1 MKKRNSKIVQNPP
14 GKVVPLSFGEGVGG
28 EVRKRFQKKKLLPYL
43 LVSPYLLFVIVFV
56 VFPVLFCLFLT
67 FNKWNII
74 APMHFIGL
82 NNYSRLFHDRL
93 FWKAIVNTLQFL
105 LLHIPLQLVVSLFLA
120 YLLNQKI
127 KAAAFFRASFFM
139 PVIVSGVVVTI
150 LWQQLL
156 GYDSGLINRMI
167 ISAGGHKVGWLI
179 NPDIAIYSIA
189 SMATWKNVGLY
200 VILFLVGL
208 QTVPTQYYEAAKM
221 EGATRWQQF
230 YHITLPM
237 INPTIF
243 MVVIL
248 STIGGFNLFIEP
260 YIMTGGG
267 PLNSTLSAV
276 LYIYKQAFQ
285 YYNMGYSATLG
296 FFYAIMIMSVVVL
309 QKKFIEKEI

>member
-1 MKKRNSKIVQNPP
+1 MNTNTDILTRRSNVSFFKGKKW
-14 GKVVPLSFGEGVGG
+14 
-28 EVRKRFQKKKLLPYL
+28 LPYL
-43 LVSPYLLFVIVFV
+43 LVSPYLVFV
-56 VFPVLFCLFLT
+56 VVFVAFPVLFCFFLT
-67 FNKWNII
+67 FHKWNII
-74 APMHFIGL
+74 APMHFIGAD
-82 NNYSRLFHDRL
+82 NYARLIHDRL
-93 FWKAIVNTLQFL
+93 FWKAIGNTLKFL
-105 LLHIPLQLVVSLFLA
+105 LLHIPLQLAVSLLLA
-120 YLLNQKI
+120 QLLNQKI
-127 KAAAFFRASFFM
+127 KAVSFFRASFFL

-156 GYDSGLINRMI
+156 GFDAGLINRLLVKTGI
-167 ISAGGHKVGWLI
+167 QKVGWLV

-189 SMATWKNVGLY
+189 VMATWKNVGLY

-208 QTVPTQYYEAAKM
+208 QTVPTQYYEAARL

-237 INPTIF
+237 INPTVF

-248 STIGGFNLFIEP
+248 STIGGFSLFIEP

-267 PLNSTLSAV
+267 PLNQTLSAV

-296 FFYAIMIMSVVVL
+296 FFYAMMIMTVVVL
-309 QKKFIEKEI
+309 QKRFIEKEV

>member
-1 MKKRNSKIVQNPP
+1 MNTIPLHKQHKKSKRN
-14 GKVVPLSFGEGVGG
+14 F
-28 EVRKRFQKKKLLPYL
+28 LPYL
-43 LVSPYLLFVIVFV
+43 LVSPYLLFLVVFV
-56 VFPVLFCLFLT
+56 IFPVLFCFFLT
-67 FNKWNII
+67 FNNWNII

-82 NNYSRLFHDRL
+82 RNYSRLIHDRL
-93 FWKAIVNTLQFL
+93 FWKAILNTLQFL
-105 LLHIPLQLVVSLFLA
+105 LLHIPLQLIVSLFLA
-120 YLLNQKI
+120 FLLNKKI
-127 KAAAFFRASFFM
+127 KAGAFFRASFFM

-156 GYDSGLINRMI
+156 GYDSGIINRTLQ
-167 ISAGGHKVGWLI
+167 SAGMEKIGWLT

-189 SMATWKNVGLY
+189 LMATWKNVGLY

-208 QTVPTQYYEAAKM
+208 QTVPVAYYEAAKM
-221 EGATRWQQF
+221 EGASEWQQF

-296 FFYAIMIMSVVVL
+296 FFYAMLIMSVVVL
-309 QKKFIEKEI
+309 QKRYIEKEI

>member
-1 MKKRNSKIVQNPP
+1 MK
-14 GKVVPLSFGEGVGG
+14 
-28 EVRKRFQKKKLLPYL
+28 Y
-43 LVSPYLLFVIVFV
+43 
-56 VFPVLFCLFLT
+56 
-67 FNKWNII
+67 
-74 APMHFIGL
+74 IGID
-82 NNYSRLFHDRL
+82 NYSRLFHDRL
-93 FWKAIVNTLQFL
+93 FWKSIGNTLKFL
-105 LLHIPLQLVVSLFLA
+105 LLHIPLQLIVSLFLA
-120 YLLNQKI
+120 YLLNQKL
-127 KAAAFFRASFFM
+127 KAAPFFRASFFM

-156 GYDSGLINRMI
+156 GNDTGLINRLLAPVG
-167 ISAGGHKVGWLI
+167 ISKIGWLVD
-179 NPDIAIYSIA
+179 PDVAIYSIA
-189 SMATWKNVGLY
+189 IMATWKNLGLY

-221 EGATRWQQF
+221 EGASRWQQF

-248 STIGGFNLFIEP
+248 STIGGFSLFIEP

-267 PLNSTLSAV
+267 PLNTTLSAV

-296 FFYAIMIMSVVVL
+296 FFYALMIMTVVVI
-309 QKKFIEKEI
+309 QKKLMKRKVSK

>member
-1 MKKRNSKIVQNPP
+1 MSTALAMNKKKVGKLSKA
-14 GKVVPLSFGEGVGG
+14 
-28 EVRKRFQKKKLLPYL
+28 KLLPYL
-43 LVSPYLLFVIVFV
+43 MISPYLLFVLVFV

-67 FNKWNII
+67 FHKWNII
-74 APMHFIGL
+74 APMQFAGMD
-82 NNYSRLFHDRL
+82 NYSRLFQDRL
-93 FWKAIVNTLQFL
+93 FWKAIGNTLKFL
-105 LLHIPLQLVVSLFLA
+105 LLHIPLQLIVSLSLA
-120 YLLNQKI
+120 WLLNHKI
-127 KAAAFFRASFFM
+127 RAVSFFRASFFM

-156 GYDSGLINRMI
+156 GYDTGLINKLLMSI
-167 ISAGGHKVGWLI
+167 GLNKVGWLVD
-179 NPDIAIYSIA
+179 PDMAIYSIA
-189 SMATWKNVGLY
+189 VMATWKNVGLY

-208 QTVPTQYYEAAKM
+208 QTVPPQYYEAS
-221 EGATRWQQF
+221 ELDGASRWQQF

-248 STIGGFNLFIEP
+248 STIGGFSLFIEP

-267 PLNSTLSAV
+267 PLNTTLSAV

-296 FFYAIMIMSVVVL
+296 FFYAIMIMTVVVL
-309 QKKFIEKEI
+309 QKKFIEKEV

>member
-1 MKKRNSKIVQNPP
+1 MNLSIDMPDKKI
-14 GKVVPLSFGEGVGG
+14 
-28 EVRKRFQKKKLLPYL
+28 KRSQKKKWLPYL
-43 LVSPYLLFVIVFV
+43 LVSPYLIFVVVFV
-56 VFPVLFCLFLT
+56 VFPVLFCFFLT

-74 APMHFIGL
+74 SPMKFIGVD
-82 NNYSRLFHDRL
+82 NYSRLFHDRL
-93 FWKAIVNTLQFL
+93 FWKAIGNTLKFL

-127 KAAAFFRASFFM
+127 KAASFFRASFFM

-156 GYDSGLINRMI
+156 GYDSGLINRVLMSVGAKKI
-167 ISAGGHKVGWLI
+167 GWLV
-179 NPDIAIYSIA
+179 NPDVAIYSIA
-189 SMATWKNVGLY
+189 IMATWKNVGLY

-248 STIGGFNLFIEP
+248 STIGGFSLFIEP

-267 PLNSTLSAV
+267 PLNTTLSAV

-296 FFYAIMIMSVVVL
+296 FFYALMIMTVVVL
-309 QKKFIEKEI
+309 QKKLIEKEV

>member
-1 MKKRNSKIVQNPP
+1 MASTKSIEVKR
-14 GKVVPLSFGEGVGG
+14 GRRALSN
-28 EVRKRFQKKKLLPYL
+28 KKKWLPYL

-56 VFPVLFCLFLT
+56 AFPVLFCFFLT
-67 FNKWNII
+67 FHKWNII
-74 APMHFIGL
+74 APMEFIGID
-82 NNYSRLFHDRL
+82 NYKRLVDDRL
-93 FWKAIVNTLQFL
+93 FWKAIGNTLRFL

-120 YLLNQKI
+120 QLLNQKI
-127 KAAAFFRASFFM
+127 RAAAFFRASFFL

-156 GYDSGLINRMI
+156 GYDAGLINRMLVAI
-167 ISAGGHKVGWLI
+167 GASKIGWLV
-179 NPDIAIYSIA
+179 NPDVAIYSIA
-189 SMATWKNVGLY
+189 VMATWKNVGLY

-208 QTVPTQYYEAAKM
+208 QTVPPQYYEAAKL
-221 EGATRWQQF
+221 EGASRWQQF

-248 STIGGFNLFIEP
+248 STIGGFSLFIEP

-267 PLNSTLSAV
+267 PLNQTLSAV

-296 FFYAIMIMSVVVL
+296 FFYALMIMFVVVL

>member
-1 MKKRNSKIVQNPP
+1 MNAPITNTKQR
-14 GKVVPLSFGEGVGG
+14 
-28 EVRKRFQKKKLLPYL
+28 RFQKKKLLPYL
-43 LVSPYLLFVIVFV
+43 LVSPYLLFVLVFV
-56 VFPVLFCLFLT
+56 LFPVFFCFFLT
-67 FNKWNII
+67 FQKWNII
-74 APMHFIGL
+74 APMQFIGL
-82 NNYSRLFHDRL
+82 GNYSRLVHDRL
-93 FWKAIVNTLQFL
+93 FWRAIYNTLKFL
-105 LLHIPLQLVVSLFLA
+105 LLHIPLQLAVSLFLA

-127 KAAAFFRASFFM
+127 RAAAFFRASFFM

-156 GYDSGLINRMI
+156 GFDAGLINRMFT
-167 ISAGGHKVGWLI
+167 ALGMNKVGWLV
-179 NPDIAIYSIA
+179 NPDVAIYSIA
-189 SMATWKNVGLY
+189 VMATWKNVGLY

-208 QTVPTQYYEAAKM
+208 QTVPPQYYEAAKM

-267 PLNSTLSAV
+267 PLNTTLSAV

-309 QKKFIEKEI
+309 QKKFIEKEV

>member
-1 MKKRNSKIVQNPP
+1 MVQSVANKIVLSPSERGW
-14 GKVVPLSFGEGVGG
+14 GKA
-28 EVRKRFQKKKLLPYL
+28 RRKLLPYL

-56 VFPVLFCLFLT
+56 VFPVLFCFFLT

-74 APMHFIGL
+74 APMHFIGF

-93 FWKAIVNTLQFL
+93 FWKAIINTLQFL

-127 KAAAFFRASFFM
+127 KAASFFRASFFM

-156 GYDSGLINRMI
+156 GYDSGLINRMLM
-167 ISAGGHKVGWLI
+167 SAGSNKVGWLI

-189 SMATWKNVGLY
+189 AMATWKNVGLY

>member
-1 MKKRNSKIVQNPP
+1 MNKRNKKKSQSLF
-14 GKVVPLSFGEGVGG
+14 GKEAPSRWIGRGWGEA
-28 EVRKRFQKKKLLPYL
+28 KKKKLLPYL

-56 VFPVLFCLFLT
+56 IFPVLFCFFLT

-74 APMHFIGL
+74 APMHFIGFA
-82 NNYSRLFHDRL
+82 NYSRLFHDRL
-93 FWKAIVNTLQFL
+93 FWKAIVNTLKFL

-120 YLLNQKI
+120 ELLNQKI

-156 GYDSGLINRMI
+156 GFDAGLINKMI
-167 ISAGGHKVGWLI
+167 ISMGGNKTGWLVD
-179 NPDIAIYSIA
+179 PGIAIYSIA
-189 SMATWKNVGLY
+189 VMATWKNVGLY

-208 QTVPTQYYEAAKM
+208 QTVPTQYYEAAKL

-267 PLNSTLSAV
+267 PLNTTLSAV

>member
-1 MKKRNSKIVQNPP
+1 MSTALVMNKKKAGKLSKA
-14 GKVVPLSFGEGVGG
+14 
-28 EVRKRFQKKKLLPYL
+28 KLLPYL
-43 LVSPYLLFVIVFV
+43 MVSPYLLFVLVFV

-67 FNKWNII
+67 FHKWNII
-74 APMHFIGL
+74 APMQFAGMD
-82 NNYSRLFHDRL
+82 NYSRLFQDRL
-93 FWKAIVNTLQFL
+93 FWKAIGNTLKFL
-105 LLHIPLQLVVSLFLA
+105 LLHIPLQLIISLSLA
-120 YLLNQKI
+120 WLLNHKI
-127 KAAAFFRASFFM
+127 RAVSFFRASFFM

-156 GYDSGLINRMI
+156 GYDTGLINKLLMSI
-167 ISAGGHKVGWLI
+167 GLNKVGWLVD
-179 NPDIAIYSIA
+179 PDMAIYSIA
-189 SMATWKNVGLY
+189 VMATWKNVGLY

-208 QTVPTQYYEAAKM
+208 QTVPPQYYEAS
-221 EGATRWQQF
+221 ELDGASRWQQF

-248 STIGGFNLFIEP
+248 STIGGFSLFIEP

-267 PLNSTLSAV
+267 PLNTTLSAV

-296 FFYAIMIMSVVVL
+296 FFYAIMIMTVVVL
-309 QKKFIEKEI
+309 QKKFIEKEV

>member
-1 MKKRNSKIVQNPP
+1 MVGNKVAHSRNKAW
-14 GKVVPLSFGEGVGG
+14 
-28 EVRKRFQKKKLLPYL
+28 LPYL
-43 LVSPYLLFVIVFV
+43 LVSPYLLFVLVFV
-56 VFPVLFCLFLT
+56 LFPVLFCFFLT

-74 APMHFIGL
+74 SPMKFVGVD
-82 NNYSRLFHDRL
+82 NYTRLFHDRL
-93 FWKAIVNTLQFL
+93 FWKAIGNTIKFL
-105 LLHIPLQLVVSLFLA
+105 LVHIPLQLVVSLFLA

-127 KAAAFFRASFFM
+127 KAVSFFRSAFFM

-156 GYDSGLINRMI
+156 GYDAGLINRFLTTIGVKKM
-167 ISAGGHKVGWLI
+167 GWLVD
-179 NPDIAIYSIA
+179 PDVAIYSIA
-189 SMATWKNVGLY
+189 VMATWKNVGLY
-200 VILFLVGL
+200 VILFLIGL
-208 QTVPTQYYEAAKM
+208 QTVPPQYYEAAKL
-221 EGATRWQQF
+221 EGANRWQQF

-248 STIGGFNLFIEP
+248 STIGGFSLFIEP

-267 PLNSTLSAV
+267 PLNTTLSAV

-296 FFYAIMIMSVVVL
+296 FFYALIIMSVVVL
-309 QKKFIEKEI
+309 QKRFIEKEI

>member
-1 MKKRNSKIVQNPP
+1 MNTIPLHKRHKKSKKN
-14 GKVVPLSFGEGVGG
+14 F
-28 EVRKRFQKKKLLPYL
+28 LPYL
-43 LVSPYLLFVIVFV
+43 LVSPYLLFLVVFV
-56 VFPVLFCLFLT
+56 IFPVLFCFFLT
-67 FNKWNII
+67 FNNWNII

-82 NNYSRLFHDRL
+82 GNYSRLIHDRL
-93 FWKAIVNTLQFL
+93 FWKAILNTLQFL

-120 YLLNQKI
+120 FLLNKKI
-127 KAAAFFRASFFM
+127 KAGAFFRASFFM

-156 GYDSGLINRMI
+156 GYDSGIINRTLQ
-167 ISAGGHKVGWLI
+167 SAGMEKIGWLT

-189 SMATWKNVGLY
+189 LMATWKNVGLY

-208 QTVPTQYYEAAKM
+208 QTVPVAYYEAAKM
-221 EGATRWQQF
+221 EGASEWQQF

-296 FFYAIMIMSVVVL
+296 FFYAMLIMSVVVL
-309 QKKFIEKEI
+309 QKRYIEKEI

>member
-1 MKKRNSKIVQNPP
+1 MTHTKKN
-14 GKVVPLSFGEGVGG
+14 
-28 EVRKRFQKKKLLPYL
+28 RFQRKKILPYL
-43 LVSPYLLFVIVFV
+43 LLFLYLLFLILFFI
-56 VFPVLFCLFLT
+56 FPVLFCFFLT
-67 FNKWNII
+67 FHKWNII
-74 APMHFIGL
+74 APMHLIGFG
-82 NNYSRLFHDRL
+82 NYQRLFHDRL

-105 LLHIPLQLVVSLFLA
+105 LLHIPLQLAVSLFLA

-127 KAAAFFRASFFM
+127 KAASFFRASFFM

-156 GYDSGLINRMI
+156 GYDTGLINRMLTSI
-167 ISAGGHKVGWLI
+167 GINKIGWLI

-189 SMATWKNVGLY
+189 AMATWKNVGLY

-309 QKKFIEKEI
+309 QKKYIEKEI

>member
-1 MKKRNSKIVQNPP
+1 MDTALTVQNNRE
-14 GKVVPLSFGEGVGG
+14 KKPLFQ
-28 EVRKRFQKKKLLPYL
+28 RKKILPYV
-43 LVSPYLLFVIVFV
+43 LVSPYLLFLIVFIL
-56 VFPVLFCLFLT
+56 FPVLFCFFLT

-74 APMHFIGL
+74 APMHFIGTD
-82 NNYSRLFHDRL
+82 NYTRLFHDRL
-93 FWKAIVNTLQFL
+93 FWTAIWNTVKFL
-105 LLHIPLQLVVSLFLA
+105 LVHIPLQLIVSLFLA
-120 YLLNQKI
+120 QLLNQKI
-127 KAAAFFRASFFM
+127 RAVSFFRASFFM
-139 PVIVSGVVVTI
+139 PVIVSGVVITI

-156 GYDSGLINRMI
+156 GFDAGLINRSLVSVGLQKI
-167 ISAGGHKVGWLI
+167 GWLV

-189 SMATWKNVGLY
+189 IMATWKNVGLY

-208 QTVPTQYYEAAKM
+208 QTVPPQYYEAAKL

-248 STIGGFNLFIEP
+248 STIGGFSLFIEP

-267 PLNSTLSAV
+267 PMNQTLSAV

-296 FFYAIMIMSVVVL
+296 FFYAIIIMTVVVL
-309 QKKFIEKEI
+309 QKKFIEKED